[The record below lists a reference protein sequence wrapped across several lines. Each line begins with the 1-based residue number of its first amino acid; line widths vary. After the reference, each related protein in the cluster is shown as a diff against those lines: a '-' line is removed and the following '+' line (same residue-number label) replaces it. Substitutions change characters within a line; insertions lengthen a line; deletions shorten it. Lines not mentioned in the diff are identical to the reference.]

1 MTFIRL
7 EMERL
12 FKNEVRHLRLFVQ
25 KDSSKVVTMAKYKQ
39 MDENE
44 KLALYDL
51 LQSEHSVKEISKT

>member
-1 MTFIRL
+1 
-7 EMERL
+7 MERL